1 MYTMKKKNPF
11 FVLFLLVAICTM
23 ACNFHGRKK
32 TVKVNNG
39 EEILKIEYRGNISF
53 TDDGT
58 GIEDI
63 SPDGYIH
70 YKCNGQ
76 RVYIES
82 DEDGSLHYKVYNNG
96 KRLKIND
103 TETSELLSNAVKKME
118 EHYYR

>member
-1 MYTMKKKNPF
+1 
-11 FVLFLLVAICTM
+11 M
-23 ACNFHGRKK
+23 ACNFNGRKK

-39 EEILKIEYRGNISF
+39 EEVLKIEYRGNISF

-63 SPDGYIH
+63 SPDGYIY

-82 DEDGSLHYKVYNNG
+82 DEDGDLHYKVYNNG
-96 KRLKIND
+96 QRLKIND
-103 TETSELLSNAVKKME
+103 AASSELLSNAVKKME